1 MKKSALTVV
10 SALIMAAALLVSCS
24 SDGSSSNGSSSD
36 NKDSGSGMSAD
47 ALRSALAGSGTVNL
61 SDYETEEDVY
71 MVSGTPTITGNAPD
85 ASFRVRK
92 TGTTFRNATVKTVYV
107 ENSVGDGDFNAENC
121 DIKTMLV
128 SGGGSNSVHV
138 NGGNTGSIL
147 VGKADVRIVFGGNAE
162 VESIFSLI
170 DDLFQGK
177 IEADSSVSIA
187 KSDSAVAAK
196 ALSSVA
202 IADRNAERQTTDALT
217 GRAFVEYDDDDGQPY
232 LNMAYYFAEGGKWY
246 CWNGNDHGELL
257 GDSPMLATLKELAS
271 QELEESGTGGY
282 LYENGILI
290 LRGHLI
296 GHSSVWIDRYT
307 LTETTSGYEC
317 SRPETYELS
326 EYEYEDG
333 ETYVNP
339 YERTAEIYYHKNGYE
354 VDASAKENGFSES
367 ELLGTIELTGK
378 YDKYSNSVTEKDNEP
393 FTATAIYSVSGGTM
407 TLKFTID
414 GTELTLTGG
423 LDDSKEVWTEV
434 K

>member
-24 SDGSSSNGSSSD
+24 DGSSPD

-47 ALRSALAGSGTVNL
+47 ALRSALAGSRTVNL

-71 MVSGTPTITGNAPD
+71 MVSGTPTITGDAPD
-85 ASFRVRK
+85 ASFMVRK
-92 TGTTFRNATVKTVYV
+92 AGTTFRDANVKTVYIEESV
-107 ENSVGDGDFNAENC
+107 EDGEFTAENC
-121 DIKTMLV
+121 TIKTMLV

-138 NGGNTGSIL
+138 NGGNMGSIL
-147 VGKADVRIVFGGNAE
+147 VGKADVRIAFGGNAE

-170 DDLFQGK
+170 GNLFQGR
-177 IEADSSVSIA
+177 IEAESGSSVSIA

-196 ALSSVA
+196 ASSVIA

-257 GDSPMLATLKELAS
+257 GESPTLATLKELAS

-317 SRPETYELS
+317 LRPETYELS

-339 YERTAEIYYHKNGYE
+339 CERTAEIYYHKNGYE
-354 VDASAKENGFSES
+354 VDASAEENGFSGDES
-367 ELLGTIELTGK
+367 SGTIKLTGK
-378 YDKYSNSVTEKDNEP
+378 YDKDSNGVTEKDNEP
-393 FTATAIYSVSGGTM
+393 FTATASYSVSGGTM
-407 TLKFTID
+407 TLKFKID
-414 GTELTLTGG
+414 GTEFTLTGG